1 MFLHVQKRFAD
12 PLGAI
17 PFLLLLSPGSFC
29 KKKVSGWGN
38 AVRRGKSARF
48 LPHCPVD
55 QPETGGVKMK
65 NQVQNVIPFVLPG
78 GDVEELP
85 PAA

>member
-1 MFLHVQKRFAD
+1 MSNRRSKNDGLF
-12 PLGAI
+12 
-17 PFLLLLSPGSFC
+17 
-29 KKKVSGWGN
+29 SGWGN
-38 AVRRGKSARF
+38 AVRRGKSARIF
-48 LPHCPVD
+48 PHCPVG